1 MVKPIIEN
9 RILDEG
15 HPFYAVKN
23 FTPTALGAQTI
34 ELLIP
39 RASIVKVTGMLL
51 TANTNQTIT
60 AVYADLE
67 DDAHLMLPA
76 QSAGGDI
83 DYSMVA
89 SAGKNM
95 VDLYGDVYL
104 RKKLIVKLTQATGL
118 EAFKAE
124 IYGARYPIVK

>member
-1 MVKPIIEN
+1 MKPIIEN

-39 RASIVKVTGMLL
+39 RASLIKVTGMLL

-60 AVYADLE
+60 AVYADIE

-76 QSAGGDI
+76 LAGGADI
-83 DYSMVA
+83 DYSMIA

-95 VDLYGDVYL
+95 VDIYGDVYL

-124 IYGARYPIVK
+124 IYGARYPIIK